1 MTLHLPVSTT
11 HYIGLL
17 HIYTSWVICSCLH
30 FLTFLSLL
38 LSFQSIILI
47 WIVNNFLLL
56 KTILLKAVNGFHI
69 ARPRRYS
76 CFYFMWP
83 PSGFRKL
90 VLLCHWNTVLL
101 RLSWPSSFLLPI
113 LLPGLLLLSL
123 LFKVFLIF
131 STSRFLDLA
140 LDLPLSKFSH

>member
-1 MTLHLPVSTT
+1 MTLHLPVATT
-11 HYIGLL
+11 HFIGLL

-38 LSFQSIILI
+38 LSFQSITLIL
-47 WIVNNFLLL
+47 IVNNFLLL

-69 ARPRRYS
+69 ARPRQYS

-90 VLLCHWNTVLL
+90 VLLRPWNTVL
-101 RLSWPSSFLLPI
+101 RLSWGCPDLPVLFFPYYSLGCSFSVSLLRPFSSFQP
-113 LLPGLLLLSL
+113 
-123 LFKVFLIF
+123 
-131 STSRFLDLA
+131 LDFWIW
-140 LDLPLSKFSH
+140 P